1 MSQAGG
7 GFMRVPYHGA
17 VYRTISLY
25 SDMAARL
32 QQSSI
37 LDWAQS
43 QHQSAA
49 SGTGVDVA
57 TRSHYHP
64 NGQCH
69 PLGDDV

>member
-1 MSQAGG
+1 MSPMWG
-7 GFMRVPYHGA
+7 GFMRVPIHGA
-17 VYRTISLY
+17 VYPISPN
-25 SDMAARL
+25 SDMTARL